1 MLRKNLMQRRA
12 HRLGAP
18 VCHGHADERLS
29 GDAALG
35 AHRNT
40 TSRTVRL
47 FSRRQT
53 YTPRVADPSPA
64 RREALTVAQLEARLP
79 EFESAIRTQG
89 LREKTIASYVG
100 YTRFF
105 LRWLAA
111 DGTPERWV
119 AQRDRQ
125 RTRRVLDDLAHR
137 VDEDEIRA
145 ALTAYDV
152 ATKSG
157 AAFLA
162 LTAVTGGFVD
172 LSREDHRDAVLA
184 WLWAWRCRHLR
195 REDHDL
201 TSRALGEWWEAFSP
215 RLPPATAD
223 LTSLE
228 EVALADVERAYDALA
243 GAVAARSGAPS
254 RRADPTLG
262 DTAASEVLVAV
273 RPRLFVSWNQ
283 SVRDGLGWWGGS
295 GAHYL
300 ELLSAVG
307 ASLAGLADRLGT
319 LATAL
324 PARLGRPDMSP
335 AQIADAYL
343 WVTVTRRLELTRE
356 FGRRATTAPVD

>member
-1 MLRKNLMQRRA
+1 
-12 HRLGAP
+12 
-18 VCHGHADERLS
+18 
-29 GDAALG
+29 
-35 AHRNT
+35 
-40 TSRTVRL
+40 
-47 FSRRQT
+47 
-53 YTPRVADPSPA
+53 VADPPPGRS
-64 RREALTVAQLEARLP
+64 EALTVDQLEDRLP
-79 EFESAIRTQG
+79 DFESAIRAQG

-157 AAFLA
+157 AAFGA
-162 LTAVTGGFVD
+162 LTAVTDGFVD

-184 WLWAWRCRHLR
+184 WLWAWRCRHLP

-215 RLPPATAD
+215 RLPPMTAD

-228 EVALADVERAYDALA
+228 EVDLLEVERAYDALA

-300 ELLSAVG
+300 ELLSAVA

-319 LATAL
+319 PATAL
-324 PARLGRPDMSP
+324 PARLGRPDMAP

-343 WVTVTRRLELTRE
+343 WVTVTRRLNVTKE
-356 FGRRATTAPVD
+356 FGRRATTAPAD

>member
-1 MLRKNLMQRRA
+1 
-12 HRLGAP
+12 
-18 VCHGHADERLS
+18 
-29 GDAALG
+29 
-35 AHRNT
+35 
-40 TSRTVRL
+40 
-47 FSRRQT
+47 
-53 YTPRVADPSPA
+53 VADPSPA

-79 EFESAIRTQG
+79 EFESAIRAQG

-119 AQRDRQ
+119 ARRDRQ
-125 RTRRVLDDLAHR
+125 RTRRVLDDLAQR
-137 VDEDEIRA
+137 VDEGEIRA
-145 ALTAYDV
+145 ALDAYHA
-152 ATKSG
+152 ATKSE
-157 AAFLA
+157 AAFGA
-162 LTAVTGGFVD
+162 LTAVTGGFAD

-201 TSRALGEWWEAFSP
+201 TSRALGEWCEAFSP
-215 RLPPATAD
+215 RLPPITAD

-228 EVALADVERAYDALA
+228 EVDLVEVERAYDALA

-273 RPRLFVSWNQ
+273 RPRLFVSWHRP
-283 SVRDGLGWWGGS
+283 VRDGLGSWDGS
-295 GAHYL
+295 GAHYV
-300 ELLSAVG
+300 ELLSAV
-307 ASLAGLADRLGT
+307 ASSLSTLADRLGT

-356 FGRRATTAPVD
+356 FGRRATTAPAD

>member
-1 MLRKNLMQRRA
+1 M
-12 HRLGAP
+12 
-18 VCHGHADERLS
+18 
-29 GDAALG
+29 
-35 AHRNT
+35 
-40 TSRTVRL
+40 
-47 FSRRQT
+47 
-53 YTPRVADPSPA
+53 
-64 RREALTVAQLEARLP
+64 LP
-79 EFESAIRTQG
+79 EFESAIRAQG
-89 LREKTIASYVG
+89 LRENTIASYVG
-100 YTRFF
+100 NTRFF

-157 AAFLA
+157 AAFSA

-201 TSRALGEWWEAFSP
+201 TSRALGEWWQAFSP
-215 RLPPATAD
+215 RLPPVSAD
-223 LTSLE
+223 LTSLGDLDLLE
-228 EVALADVERAYDALA
+228 VERAYDALA

-295 GAHYL
+295 GAHYR
-300 ELLSAVG
+300 ELLSAVA

-319 LATAL
+319 PATAL

-343 WVTVTRRLELTRE
+343 WVTVTRRLNVMKE
-356 FGRRATTAPVD
+356 FGRRATTAPAD